1 MAMIKVMGAILF
13 ITSTSLVGFDISRQL
28 TLRTAQLRMFIYSLQ
43 MIEAEMTYSYD
54 SLRHIFQKVKHKT
67 TFPVAQFYD
76 SLAERLGE
84 PVANFTTIWDE
95 ELAKLANKSTLKVE
109 EINILQQFGQNI
121 GNHTIEQQ
129 QKQIKLTIYYL
140 QKQLDEAIEHKNKYD
155 KTVKSISFLIGLFI
169 VLILI

>member
-1 MAMIKVMGAILF
+1 MIKLAGAILF
-13 ITSTSLVGFDISRQL
+13 ITATCLVGFDISRQL

-54 SLRHIFQKVKHKT
+54 SLRHIFHKVKQKT
-67 TFPVAQFYD
+67 TFPIATFYE
-76 SLAERLGE
+76 SLAKRLGE
-84 PVANFTTIWDE
+84 PVANFTVVWDE
-95 ELAKLANKSTLKVE
+95 ELTKLANNSTLRLE
-109 EINILQQFGQNI
+109 EMNILQQFGKNI

-155 KTVKSISFLIGLFI
+155 KTVKSISFLVGLFI